1 MRIFWKKH
9 NKICKN
15 AVYRTLFLC
24 YNKLIL
30 YFIGKE
36 NSMTILPLHPE
47 DRIQMKKPH
56 PCGNRRFTVLRVGG
70 EMRIRC
76 LGCGHD
82 MVIDR
87 IKLEKAVK
95 HLYPAEPTDGEA

>member
-1 MRIFWKKH
+1 M
-9 NKICKN
+9 
-15 AVYRTLFLC
+15 A
-24 YNKLIL
+24 
-30 YFIGKE
+30 
-36 NSMTILPLHPE
+36 TILRFTLGDTLE
-47 DRIQMKKPH
+47 LKKPH
-56 PCGNRRFTVLRVGG
+56 PCGGRLFTVLRVGG

-95 HLYPAEPTDGEA
+95 HITPSPASDTANS

>member
-1 MRIFWKKH
+1 M
-9 NKICKN
+9 
-15 AVYRTLFLC
+15 A
-24 YNKLIL
+24 
-30 YFIGKE
+30 
-36 NSMTILPLHPE
+36 TILRMSVGDTLE
-47 DRIQMKKPH
+47 LKKPH

-95 HLYPAEPTDGEA
+95 HLTPAPPSDTTADT